1 MTSVGTTTSASDA
14 FRSECDFG
22 LTHYGESDL
31 HGDGLGQDGDEV
43 MFLGLL
49 MDTKCQRKHASM
61 SLVVICYNTTKL
73 VTIKYTAIH

>member
-1 MTSVGTTTSASDA
+1 MAVGTTTSASDA

-49 MDTKCQRKHASM
+49 MDTNIKCQ
-61 SLVVICYNTTKL
+61 
-73 VTIKYTAIH
+73 

>member
-1 MTSVGTTTSASDA
+1 MAVGTTTSASDA

-49 MDTKCQRKHASM
+49 MDTNISVNENMLLCHW
-61 SLVVICYNTTKL
+61 
-73 VTIKYTAIH
+73 